1 MQRSM
6 LGDVTPP
13 SHMSQSMENS
23 LITSSDFTNVNDFIN
38 DNAGDSL
45 SMAHFKEYRLSDA
58 IKDRNFLERLTNY
71 DESYFTKDADIN
83 NVDVNENGG
92 DCTGSSSSTLHN
104 STDSSSCL
112 NGSNNKFDGTFVAS
126 GNGPANGTFNASG
139 GIEVDRTFIQAPNS
153 MNNSSIKNSTFEL
166 APAAAA
172 AVSNRTF
179 ETQPMTMTLVQ
190 HKMGNEMPVPSLED
204 EELSLCDSFNGTKTL
219 EYKIPD
225 GIANVSAQLQ
235 SVDLNSTFRPEGTSS
250 QLVNRLFLNV
260 ILTQFNSLEN
270 RINTSRT

>member
-1 MQRSM
+1 MTSMQRSM

-13 SHMSQSMENS
+13 SHMNHSMESS

-58 IKDRNFLERLTNY
+58 INDRNFLERLTNY

-83 NVDVNENGG
+83 NVDVNENSG

-112 NGSNNKFDGTFVAS
+112 GGSNNKFDGTFVAA

-139 GIEVDRTFIQAPNS
+139 GIEVDKTFIQAPNS
-153 MNNSSIKNSTFEL
+153 ANTSSIKNSTFEL
-166 APAAAA
+166 APANAA
-172 AVSNRTF
+172 AVVTNRTF

-190 HKMGNEMPVPSLED
+190 HKMGNDMPVPSLED
-204 EELSLCDSFNGTKTL
+204 EELSLCDSFNGTKNL
-219 EYKIPD
+219 EYKNADSIT
-225 GIANVSAQLQ
+225 NVSAQLL
-235 SVDLNSTFRPEGTSS
+235 SEDLNSTFRPEGETPIQS
-250 QLVNRLFLNV
+250 VNRSTF
-260 ILTQFNSLEN
+260 
-270 RINTSRT
+270 

>member
-1 MQRSM
+1 MTSMQRSM

-13 SHMSQSMENS
+13 SHMNQSMESS

-38 DNAGDSL
+38 DNGDSL
-45 SMAHFKEYRLSDA
+45 SMAHFKDYRLSDA
-58 IKDRNFLERLTNY
+58 INDRNFLERLTNY

-112 NGSNNKFDGTFVAS
+112 NGSNNKFDGTFVAT

-139 GIEVDRTFIQAPNS
+139 GIEVDRTFIQAPNTS
-153 MNNSSIKNSTFEL
+153 NISIKNSTFEL
-166 APAAAA
+166 APAV
-172 AVSNRTF
+172 AVDTTF
-179 ETQPMTMTLVQ
+179 ETQPMTMTLAQ
-190 HKMGNEMPVPSLED
+190 HKMGSDMPVPSLED
-204 EELSLCDSFNGTKTL
+204 EELSLCDSFNGTKNL

-225 GIANVSAQLQ
+225 SIANVSAQLLAD
-235 SVDLNSTFRPEGTSS
+235 DLNSTFRPEGKTAF
-250 QLVNRLFLNV
+250 NRSIDLQSN
-260 ILTQFNSLEN
+260 
-270 RINTSRT
+270 

>member
-1 MQRSM
+1 MTSMQRSM

-13 SHMSQSMENS
+13 SHMSHSMENS

-139 GIEVDRTFIQAPNS
+139 GIEVDKTFIQAPNS
-153 MNNSSIKNSTFEL
+153 TSNSSIKNSTFEL
-166 APAAAA
+166 APAA
-172 AVSNRTF
+172 VVNRTF

-190 HKMGNEMPVPSLED
+190 HKMGNDMPVPSLED
-204 EELSLCDSFNGTKTL
+204 EELSLCDSFNGTKHL
-219 EYKIPD
+219 EYKNPD
-225 GIANVSAQLQ
+225 AISNVSAQLL
-235 SVDLNSTFRPEGTSS
+235 SVDLNSTFRPEGMTNNQS
-250 QLVNRLFLNV
+250 FL
-260 ILTQFNSLEN
+260 THQM
-270 RINTSRT
+270 

>member
-13 SHMSQSMENS
+13 SHMSNSMENS

-92 DCTGSSSSTLHN
+92 DCTGSSNSTLHN
-104 STDSSSCL
+104 STDSSGCL
-112 NGSNNKFDGTFVAS
+112 GGSSNKLDGTFVAS
-126 GNGPANGTFNASG
+126 GKEQANGTFNASG
-139 GIEVDRTFIQAPNS
+139 GIEVDKTFIQVPTSANT
-153 MNNSSIKNSTFEL
+153 SSIKNSTFDL
-166 APAAAA
+166 APTTII
-172 AVSNRTF
+172 NINKTF
-179 ETQPMTMTLVQ
+179 ETQPMTMTIVQ
-190 HKMGNEMPVPSLED
+190 HKMCNELPVMSLED
-204 EELSLCDSFNGTKTL
+204 EELSLCDSFNGTKNL
-219 EYKIPD
+219 EYKKPD
-225 GIANVSAQLQ
+225 GIINVSAQL
-235 SVDLNSTFRPEGTSS
+235 SLVDPIGSPRLDLNSTLKADGKTTINQS
-250 QLVNRLFLNV
+250 NV
-260 ILTQFNSLEN
+260 FDF
-270 RINTSRT
+270 

>member
-58 IKDRNFLERLTNY
+58 INDRNFLERLTNY

-112 NGSNNKFDGTFVAS
+112 NGSNNKFDGTFVAA
-126 GNGPANGTFNASG
+126 GNGRPANGTFNASG
-139 GIEVDRTFIQAPNS
+139 GIEVDKTFIQAPNS
-153 MNNSSIKNSTFEL
+153 TNNSSIKNSTFEL
-166 APAAAA
+166 PAAAVA
-172 AVSNRTF
+172 ANANKTF
-179 ETQPMTMTLVQ
+179 ETEQPMTMTLVQ
-190 HKMGNEMPVPSLED
+190 HKMDSDMPVLYLED
-204 EELSLCDSFNGTKTL
+204 EELSLCDSFNGTKHV
-219 EYKIPD
+219 EYKNPD
-225 GIANVSAQLQ
+225 SL
-235 SVDLNSTFRPEGTSS
+235 SVDLNSTFKPDGETRLKSI
-250 QLVNRLFLNV
+250 NLFLKRF
-260 ILTQFNSLEN
+260 LL
-270 RINTSRT
+270 